1 MLIFLV
7 QISSLSPHRTT
18 PSLFF
23 LKNMQSSRVVAFE
36 STLKRMPSGRTS
48 LVRSSQPHQ
57 PQPPSVRTTT
67 ATCPTTSRH
76 SARESLPCAV
86 PHMARSAAKKRPRD
100 TMVTRASNGGGGEEF
115 GLQGRSTRRDE
126 ASTVLALSAG
136 FGARARARRRWLAA
150 EPRPI
155 SAGEEVHGMRRNA
168 RALHCTARASQLAWE
183 PHARC
188 TVRGASLHCPL
199 PCIYRPAFVSVNA

>member
-1 MLIFLV
+1 MLFFLV

-18 PSLFF
+18 PSLF

-36 STLKRMPSGRTS
+36 APLRMPSERTS

-115 GLQGRSTRRDE
+115 GLQGRSTRRGE

-136 FGARARARRRWLAA
+136 FGARAKASLVGRGA
-150 EPRPI
+150 E
-155 SAGEEVHGMRRNA
+155 ADKCEEVQG
-168 RALHCTARASQLAWE
+168 
-183 PHARC
+183 
-188 TVRGASLHCPL
+188 
-199 PCIYRPAFVSVNA
+199 

>member
-1 MLIFLV
+1 MLFFLV

-18 PSLFF
+18 PSLF

-36 STLKRMPSGRTS
+36 APLRMPSERTS

-100 TMVTRASNGGGGEEF
+100 TMVTRERNGGGGSA
-115 GLQGRSTRRDE
+115 GTTRSSTRRGE
-126 ASTVLALSAG
+126 ARRG
-136 FGARARARRRWLAA
+136 EARRR
-150 EPRPI
+150 R
-155 SAGEEVHGMRRNA
+155 
-168 RALHCTARASQLAWE
+168 
-183 PHARC
+183 
-188 TVRGASLHCPL
+188 TVRATLGL
-199 PCIYRPAFVSVNA
+199 VT

>member
-1 MLIFLV
+1 MLFFLM

-18 PSLFF
+18 PSLF

-36 STLKRMPSGRTS
+36 APLRMPSGRTS

-100 TMVTRASNGGGGEEF
+100 TMVTRASNGGGAGGGGVQF
-115 GLQGRSTRRDE
+115 SSVLQGRSTTTRRGVDE
-126 ASTVLALSAG
+126 HGV
-136 FGARARARRRWLAA
+136 RATL
-150 EPRPI
+150 
-155 SAGEEVHGMRRNA
+155 GLV
-168 RALHCTARASQLAWE
+168 T
-183 PHARC
+183 
-188 TVRGASLHCPL
+188 
-199 PCIYRPAFVSVNA
+199 